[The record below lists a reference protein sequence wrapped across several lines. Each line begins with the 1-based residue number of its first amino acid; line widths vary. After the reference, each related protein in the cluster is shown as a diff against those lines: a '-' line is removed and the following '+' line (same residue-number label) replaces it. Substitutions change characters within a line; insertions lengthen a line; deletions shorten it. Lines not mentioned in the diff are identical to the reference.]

1 LDLGALTR
9 ALGEIVRRHEVLRTR
24 FEAVTGMPDS
34 DPVQVIEPLPELPF
48 PLVDL
53 AGLAEPARRAAA
65 VELAR
70 REARR
75 PFDLTR
81 APLLRVVLLR
91 RDPGTHLLLL
101 TVHHIA
107 FDGWSIDVA
116 LRELAALYQAFANG
130 DPSPLPELDVQYA
143 DFAVWQRRWLAG
155 EALESQ
161 LAYWRE
167 QLAGLPVLELP
178 CDRSRP
184 AIQSFRGAVE
194 SFQLPAALHQ
204 RLEKLSRECGA
215 TLFMTLLAAFHA
227 LLGRYTGQTDL
238 AVGTPIANRN
248 LAEIE
253 PLLGFFVNTLVL
265 RGDLSGDPTARRL
278 LARVRDAALGAYA
291 RQDLPFEKLVEE
303 LDPERSLSQNPLV

>member
-1 LDLGALTR
+1 PFAGPSSDNGPKAALSQRSRPTAASEKPPLSFAQQRLWFLDRLEPGSSLYNIPTLFHLTGRLDRGALTR

-24 FEAVTGMPDS
+24 FEAVAGMPDS
-34 DPVQVIEPLPELPF
+34 DPIQVIEPLPELPF

-53 AGLAEPARRAAA
+53 AGLEEPARRAAA

-91 RDPGTHLLLL
+91 RDAGTHLLLL

-161 LAYWRE
+161 LAYWRQ
-167 QLAGLPVLELP
+167 QLAGLPVRELP
-178 CDRSRP
+178 CDRPRP
-184 AIQSFRGAVE
+184 AIQRFRGAVE
-194 SFQLPAALHQ
+194 SFQLPAALHSAS
-204 RLEKLSRECGA
+204 KSS
-215 TLFMTLLAAFHA
+215 
-227 LLGRYTGQTDL
+227 
-238 AVGTPIANRN
+238 
-248 LAEIE
+248 AESAE
-253 PLLGFFVNTLVL
+253 
-265 RGDLSGDPTARRL
+265 RR
-278 LARVRDAALGAYA
+278 
-291 RQDLPFEKLVEE
+291 F
-303 LDPERSLSQNPLV
+303 S